1 MNFGTNLWNYISG
14 NLQPLVLMGLA
25 CTGLYFFIE
34 KKASKII
41 GVVVIGIIVVGFVF
55 FTSDVK
61 DLFGSLFKE
70 IFK

>member
-41 GVVVIGIIVVGFVF
+41 E
-55 FTSDVK
+55 
-61 DLFGSLFKE
+61 LL
-70 IFK
+70 